1 MIVQE
6 KAWSRRKDFLVFK
19 KQHLNPILNP
29 PQPAPA
35 QASGANDSVLA
46 EQLVAAMNNDKN
58 CDRIEAYYKV
68 TSSSDK
74 CALIIRFISQCG
86 TDSWVFK
93 PDMLAE
99 VFNKWTE
106 VMEVSCTLLFE
117 ALANMQ
123 SGKASDPDSS
133 DKNTPLV
140 TIYNPPNDPKKQ
152 IQLHVERAFTFITIP
167 CQTLKTEEAEKTWLN
182 ANITKVLRGIRDAMN
197 TPLFRMTLER
207 LGQGRRQGYINKLH
221 NPAQKSNLPKFLNAC
236 KIRCEPIGHITDHVI
251 QVVSNNIMTHLWQH
265 KLSGPKCTQE
275 PQAQH
280 TNVQD
285 IPNEDFHSDDEDSDE
300 DVDPNNAHS
309 NDEASIDD
317 NNDN

>member
-1 MIVQE
+1 MTTRANLKKAATLTATDDEPKVVTPKRDAPTAPEAPKTKRRVNHKHFFFNMGDDIEDAFFENAKDAATHREDFKGLIVQE

-29 PQPAPA
+29 PQPAPP
-35 QASGANDSVLA
+35 QASGTNDSVLA

-58 CDRIEAYYKV
+58 CDRIEACYKV

-74 CALIIRFISQCG
+74 CALIIRFISQHG

-140 TIYNPPNDPKKQ
+140 TI
-152 IQLHVERAFTFITIP
+152 
-167 CQTLKTEEAEKTWLN
+167 
-182 ANITKVLRGIRDAMN
+182 
-197 TPLFRMTLER
+197 
-207 LGQGRRQGYINKLH
+207 
-221 NPAQKSNLPKFLNAC
+221 
-236 KIRCEPIGHITDHVI
+236 
-251 QVVSNNIMTHLWQH
+251 
-265 KLSGPKCTQE
+265 
-275 PQAQH
+275 
-280 TNVQD
+280 
-285 IPNEDFHSDDEDSDE
+285 
-300 DVDPNNAHS
+300 
-309 NDEASIDD
+309 
-317 NNDN
+317 